1 MSLYTGF
8 DMVPRLSERIED
20 QKSWECFIQAVKKH
34 YQNDDL
40 IEAKQN
46 CIIVKVDRDLVLPS
60 EGHKLLRFCSK
71 ISVRHAEGVED
82 YLDTITR
89 IAEEHFGSRVHT
101 WEEELGQQGFYRW
114 VDVYDSRKY
123 FEQPGEPSFSAVID
137 FNVLKSH
144 SKTGKDSKMFS
155 IEQVPGKGKGLIARF
170 NIEKGKRILSEKSI
184 LEIRTTSASAAYLE
198 SNISQKV
205 KRLPKS
211 EQRQFFSLQ
220 NNICKGQPC
229 SGILVTN
236 GIGRGTGS
244 TIVDIFP
251 TICLINHDCL
261 PNTHTY
267 WNPQTGYRNIHAVCP
282 IKAGEEITIAYR
294 PGKGETFDARRAHLK
309 RAYAFDCTCRL
320 CSLSPAETQVSDT
333 QRTNL
338 EFLRHQVHKEKRFF
352 EHPEESLTDCHTS
365 VKILKEENKDRANM
379 LISDIYWDAFDIS
392 IAQSDQARASC
403 FMERAYSER
412 VLCEGD
418 DSPDV
423 QNMRRLIKKPSQ
435 YESFALTNKWQTGKK
450 EVPKGLNIEQF
461 EKWLWRDGM

>member
-1 MSLYTGF
+1 MGLYTGF
-8 DMVPRLSERIED
+8 DMVPRLSERTED
-20 QKSWECFIQAVKKH
+20 QKSWERFIQAVKEH

-40 IEAKQN
+40 VEAKQN
-46 CIIVKVDRDLVLPS
+46 CIIVKVDRNLFLPS

-101 WEEELGQQGFYRW
+101 WEEELKQEGFYRW
-114 VDVYDSRKY
+114 VVVYDSRKY
-123 FEQPGEPSFSAVID
+123 FEQLGEPNASAVID
-137 FNVLKSH
+137 FNVFKNN

-170 NIEKGKRILSEKSI
+170 NIEKGKRILSEKSF
-184 LEIRTTSASAAYLE
+184 LEIRTTLASGAYLE
-198 SNISQKV
+198 SNISQK
-205 KRLPKS
+205 S
-211 EQRQFFSLQ
+211 NGNFFSLQ
-220 NNICKGQPC
+220 NNICKGQPF
-229 SGILVTN
+229 SGILVTDA
-236 GIGRGTGS
+236 IGRGNGS
-244 TIVDIFP
+244 TIVDIYP

-267 WNPQTGYRNIHAVCP
+267 WNPKTECRNVHAVRA
-282 IKAGEEITIAYR
+282 IKSGEEITIAYR
-294 PGKGETFDARRAHLK
+294 PGKGETLDVRREHLK
-309 RAYAFDCTCRL
+309 RAYAFDCTCLL
-320 CSLSPAETQVSDT
+320 CSLSPAETQASDT
-333 QRTNL
+333 QRTHL
-338 EFLRHQVHKEKRFF
+338 RFLRHELHKEKRML
-352 EHPEESLTDCHTS
+352 EHPTESLADCHTS
-365 VKILKEENKDRANM
+365 VQILKEENKDRANM
-379 LISDIYWDAFDIS
+379 LISDIYRDAFNIS

-412 VLCEGD
+412 VLCEGED
-418 DSPDV
+418 GPDV

-450 EVPKGLNIEQF
+450 EVPKGLNTEEF